1 MTTDTT
7 ETTQTNQTTPD
18 TGNETPNETTTTTAD
33 PTSEKKPDPE
43 TPDTGNEPDLKAE
56 VDKWKALA
64 RRHEQRAKE
73 NAAAAKELDKLKEQ
87 QLTETERAVKK
98 AREEGLNEG
107 RSIANQRLIRAEVI
121 SAAAGKAADP
131 SDVYAILAGT
141 GALSSLEV
149 NDDGEVDTE
158 TVTSLVDDLIKAKP
172 HLAAVRSPNFGARAP
187 AQDNKSQVDMDAWIR
202 GQAGR

>member
-1 MTTDTT
+1 
-7 ETTQTNQTTPD
+7 
-18 TGNETPNETTTTTAD
+18 AD

-131 SDVYAILAGT
+131 SDVYAILAGDRKST
-141 GALSSLEV
+141 RLNSSHV
-149 NDDGEVDTE
+149 KI
-158 TVTSLVDDLIKAKP
+158 SY
-172 HLAAVRSPNFGARAP
+172 AVFCL
-187 AQDNKSQVDMDAWIR
+187 KKK
-202 GQAGR
+202 